1 MYEIYLGV
9 NCANFE
15 NFDQTKMEGF
25 GYFPTDIRKLGKL
38 GVTCTTFDKRLHNP
52 RNISS
57 EMEGGYKPV
66 TTVQTNNKS
75 DINQQLVN

>member
-38 GVTCTTFDKRLHNP
+38 ERHVRSLINDCTIQEILVLKWR
-52 RNISS
+52 
-57 EMEGGYKPV
+57 EV
-66 TTVQTNNKS
+66 
-75 DINQQLVN
+75 INQ